1 MTFIHLNEGETPY
14 RIISHGELCRLLD
27 NSDMLEQII
36 NEAADFTDSEIIHI
50 INSTCIFDDETDRRK
65 FIYTILR
72 GVHDI
77 NGFVT
82 VKLSQSDVDNYVYKC
97 IKNNWITDEDIE
109 KNIIIELEKNVDYLE
124 PGEFQTIGSFIEA
137 VKMKFKN
144 FSHNQ

>member
-27 NSDMLEQII
+27 NSDLLEQII
-36 NEAADFTDSEIIHI
+36 NEAADFMDNEIIYI
-50 INSTCIFDDETDRRK
+50 INSTCVFDDETDRRK
-65 FIYTILR
+65 FINTILR

-109 KNIIIELEKNVDYLE
+109 NNIIIELEKNVDYLE

>member
-14 RIISHGELCRLLD
+14 RTISHAELCRLLD
-27 NSDMLEQII
+27 NSDLLEQII

-72 GVHDI
+72 GVHDN

-82 VKLSQSDVDNYVYKC
+82 VKLSQSDVDNYAYMC
-97 IKNNWITDEDIE
+97 IKNNWITDKDIE
-109 KNIIIELEKNVDYLE
+109 RNVIIELERTVDYLE
-124 PGEFQTIGSFIEA
+124 PGEFQTVGNFIEA
-137 VKMKFKN
+137 VKNAVKTKN
-144 FSHNQ
+144 SCN

>member
-36 NEAADFTDSEIIHI
+36 NEAADFADNEIIYI

-65 FIYTILR
+65 FINTILR

>member
-14 RIISHGELCRLLD
+14 RTISHAELCRLLD
-27 NSDMLEQII
+27 NSDLLEQII
-36 NEAADFTDSEIIHI
+36 NEAADFTDGEIIHI

-109 KNIIIELEKNVDYLE
+109 NNIIIELEKNVDYLE
-124 PGEFQTIGSFIEA
+124 PGEFQTVGSFIEA
-137 VKMKFKN
+137 VKMKLKN

>member
-1 MTFIHLNEGETPY
+1 MTFIHLNEGESPY
-14 RIISHGELCRLLD
+14 RIISHAELCRLLD
-27 NSDMLEQII
+27 DSDMLEQII
-36 NEAADFTDSEIIHI
+36 NEAADFMDNEIIYI

-65 FIYTILR
+65 FINAILR

-82 VKLSQSDVDNYVYKC
+82 VKLSQSDVDNYAHMC
-97 IKNNWITDEDIE
+97 IINDWITDEDIE
-109 KNIIIELEKNVDYLE
+109 SNVIIELERRVDYLE

>member
-27 NSDMLEQII
+27 NSDLLEQII

-109 KNIIIELEKNVDYLE
+109 NNIIIELEKNVDYLE
-124 PGEFQTIGSFIEA
+124 PGEFQTVGSFIEA
-137 VKMKFKN
+137 VKMKLKN

>member
-72 GVHDI
+72 GAHDI

>member
-14 RIISHGELCRLLD
+14 RIISHAELCRLLD

-50 INSTCIFDDETDRRK
+50 INSTCIFDHETDRRK

-72 GVHDI
+72 GVHDN

-82 VKLSQSDVDNYVYKC
+82 VKLSQSDVDNYAHIC
-97 IKNNWITDEDIE
+97 IINDWITDKDIE
-109 KNIIIELEKNVDYLE
+109 RNVIIELERRVDYLE
-124 PGEFQTIGSFIEA
+124 PGEFQTIGNFIEA
-137 VKMKFKN
+137 VKDAVKIKKSCN
-144 FSHNQ
+144 

>member
-14 RIISHGELCRLLD
+14 RIISHAELCRLLD

-65 FIYTILR
+65 FINTILR

-109 KNIIIELEKNVDYLE
+109 NNIIIELEKNVDYLE

-137 VKMKFKN
+137 VKMKLKN

>member
-109 KNIIIELEKNVDYLE
+109 KNIIIELEENVDYLE